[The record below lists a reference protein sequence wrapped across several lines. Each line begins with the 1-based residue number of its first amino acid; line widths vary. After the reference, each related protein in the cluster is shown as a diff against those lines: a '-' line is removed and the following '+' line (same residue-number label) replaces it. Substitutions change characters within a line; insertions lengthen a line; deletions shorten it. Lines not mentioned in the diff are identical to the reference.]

1 MKRNLLLSVILSC
14 YLITVG
20 CAAVITGAVVGAG
33 AYTYMNGQLSRLYQ
47 APFDTTNQACTATLK
62 KLKIAIT
69 EEASD
74 GINMTIKAKRTDGTS
89 VTVITEMVEPSITKV
104 SVRSGMV
111 GIWDK
116 NVSELIHASIAQ
128 RLQK

>member
-1 MKRNLLLSVILSC
+1 MTRNLLLSVILSC

-47 APFDTTNQACTATLK
+47 APFDTTNQACTASLK
-62 KLKIAIT
+62 KLKMTIT

-74 GINMTIKAKRTDGTS
+74 GINTTIKAKRTDGTS
-89 VTVITEMVEPSITKV
+89 VTVITEMVEPNITKV

>member
-1 MKRNLLLSVILSC
+1 MSRNLLLPVILSC

-20 CAAVITGAVVGAG
+20 CAAVVAG
-33 AYTYMNGQLSRLYQ
+33 AIVVAGTYTYKDGQLSQLYQ
-47 APFDTTNQACTATLK
+47 ASFDTTNQACTATLQ

-74 GINMTIKAKRTDGTS
+74 GINATIKAKRSDGTP
-89 VTVITEMVEPSITKV
+89 VTVKTETVEPRITRV

>member
-1 MKRNLLLSVILSC
+1 MTRNLLLSVILSC
-14 YLITVG
+14 YLIAAG
-20 CAAVITGAVVGAG
+20 CAAVGAGAVAGAG
-33 AYTYMNGQLSRLYQ
+33 AYTYINGQVSRLYQ

-69 EEASD
+69 EETSD
-74 GINMTIKAKRTDGTS
+74 GINATIKAKRTGGTP
-89 VTVITEMVEPSITKV
+89 VIVKTEMIEPRITKV

>member
-89 VTVITEMVEPSITKV
+89 VTVITEMVESSITKV

>member
-1 MKRNLLLSVILSC
+1 MTRNLLLSVILSC

-74 GINMTIKAKRTDGTS
+74 GINTTIKAKRTDGTS
-89 VTVITEMVEPSITKV
+89 VTVITEMVELSITKV

>member
-1 MKRNLLLSVILSC
+1 MTRNLLLSVILSC

-47 APFDTTNQACTATLK
+47 APFDTTNQACTATLN

-74 GINMTIKAKRTDGTS
+74 GINTTIKAKRTDGTS

>member
-1 MKRNLLLSVILSC
+1 MTRNLLLSVILSC
-14 YLITVG
+14 YLITIG
-20 CAAVITGAVVGAG
+20 CAVVVTGAVVGAG
-33 AYTYMNGQLSRLYQ
+33 TFTYMNGQLSRLYQ

-62 KLKIAIT
+62 KLKIVIT

-74 GINMTIKAKRTDGTS
+74 GINAIIKAKRTDGTP
-89 VTVITEMVEPSITKV
+89 VTVKTEMVESRITKV

>member
-1 MKRNLLLSVILSC
+1 MTRNLLLPVILSC
-14 YLITVG
+14 YLIMVG
-20 CAAVITGAVVGAG
+20 CAAVVTGAVVVAG
-33 AYTYMNGQLSRLYQ
+33 AYTYKDGQLSQLYQ
-47 APFDTTNQACTATLK
+47 APFDTTNQACTATLQ

-74 GINMTIKAKRTDGTS
+74 GINATIKAKRTDGTP
-89 VTVITEMVEPSITKV
+89 VIVKTEMVEPRITKV

>member
-1 MKRNLLLSVILSC
+1 MTRNLLLPVILSC

-20 CAAVITGAVVGAG
+20 CAALVTGAVVVAG
-33 AYTYMNGQLSRLYQ
+33 TYTYKDGELSRLYQ
-47 APFDTTNQACTATLK
+47 APFDTTNQACTATLQ

-74 GINMTIKAKRTDGTS
+74 GINATIKAKRSDGTP
-89 VTVITEMVEPSITKV
+89 VTVKTEMVEPRITKV

>member
-1 MKRNLLLSVILSC
+1 MTRNLLLPVILSC

-20 CAAVITGAVVGAG
+20 CAALVTGAVVVAG
-33 AYTYMNGQLSRLYQ
+33 TYTYKDGQLSRLYQ
-47 APFDTTNQACTATLK
+47 APFDTTNQACTATLQ

-74 GINMTIKAKRTDGTS
+74 GINATIKAKRTDGTP
-89 VTVITEMVEPSITKV
+89 VTVKTEMLDPRITKV

-116 NVSELIHASIAQ
+116 NVSELIHATIAQ

>member
-1 MKRNLLLSVILSC
+1 MTRNLLLSAILSC

-20 CAAVITGAVVGAG
+20 CAALITGAVVVACT
-33 AYTYMNGQLSRLYQ
+33 YTYKDGELSRLYQ
-47 APFDTTNQACTATLK
+47 APYDTTNQACTATLK

-74 GINMTIKAKRTDGTS
+74 GINATIKAKRTDGTP
-89 VTVITEMVEPSITKV
+89 VTVITEMVEPRITKV

-116 NVSELIHASIAQ
+116 KVSELIHASIAQ

>member
-1 MKRNLLLSVILSC
+1 MTRNLLLSVILSC

-20 CAAVITGAVVGAG
+20 CAAVVTGAVVVAG
-33 AYTYMNGQLSRLYQ
+33 AYTYKDGQLSQLYQ
-47 APFDTTNQACTATLK
+47 APFDATNEACTATLQ

-74 GINMTIKAKRTDGTS
+74 GINATIKAKRTDGTL
-89 VTVITEMVEPSITKV
+89 VTVKTEMVEPRITKV

>member
-1 MKRNLLLSVILSC
+1 
-14 YLITVG
+14 
-20 CAAVITGAVVGAG
+20 
-33 AYTYMNGQLSRLYQ
+33 
-47 APFDTTNQACTATLK
+47 
-62 KLKIAIT
+62 
-69 EEASD
+69 
-74 GINMTIKAKRTDGTS
+74 
-89 VTVITEMVEPSITKV
+89 MVEPRITKV

>member
-1 MKRNLLLSVILSC
+1 MTRNLLLSAILSC

-20 CAAVITGAVVGAG
+20 CAVLVTGAAAGAG

-47 APFDTTNQACTATLK
+47 APYDTTNQACTATLK

-69 EEASD
+69 EETSD
-74 GINMTIKAKRTDGTS
+74 GINATIKAKRADGTP
-89 VTVITEMVEPSITKV
+89 VTIKTEMVEPRITKV